1 MTKSNDTVKKP
12 TYEQLEDRIHHT
24 FHFLEEIAHS
34 PDADDWLRYHM
45 MVAQK
50 IMYGENLKGTLLFN
64 NKTGELKTIDED
76 HFHSH

>member
-1 MTKSNDTVKKP
+1 MTQSNNSTKKP
-12 TYEQLEDRIHHT
+12 TAEVLEERIHQT

-45 MVAQK
+45 MVAMK
-50 IMYGENLKGTLLFN
+50 IMHGENLKGTLLFN